1 MSPNTYRQVTQ
12 ESVSSEQLGTIL
24 KSRKSTV
31 EFAILRA
38 TKTLLATTGLNV
50 SMDAIAEEAGISRR
64 TLFRHF
70 SVRDELVARALDESL
85 AYFHELAA
93 QDLPSTSDLR
103 EWLSRTVAA
112 LHSTQIGAGRGL
124 WQLAASDDDELPPV
138 IAAVNKKR
146 RDARHQTTRAIAQE
160 AWKRSGRKGAVPRKV
175 EVMFALAFSSFAA
188 RSLNVDYGITEEDS
202 VDALVELLATFLEN

>member
-1 MSPNTYRQVTQ
+1 M
-12 ESVSSEQLGTIL
+12 SSEQLGTIL

-38 TKTLLATTGLNV
+38 TKSLLATTGLNV

-85 AYFHELAA
+85 AYFHDLAA
-93 QDLPSTSDLR
+93 QDLSTTSDLR

-124 WQLAASDDDELPPV
+124 WQLAASDDEELPPV
-138 IAAVNKKR
+138 IAEVNKKR

-160 AWKRSGRKGAVPRKV
+160 AWKRSGKKGAVPRKV

-188 RSLNVDYGITEEDS
+188 RSLNVDYGVTEEDS
-202 VDALVELLATFLEN
+202 VDALVELLASFLEN